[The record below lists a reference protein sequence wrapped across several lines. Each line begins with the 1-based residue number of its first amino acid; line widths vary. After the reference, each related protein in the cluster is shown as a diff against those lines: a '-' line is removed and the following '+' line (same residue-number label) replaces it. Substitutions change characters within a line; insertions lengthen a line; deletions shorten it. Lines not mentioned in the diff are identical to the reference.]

1 LEQIAGMVTDGD
13 IRRAF
18 EKYSDVSKLTA
29 ETIMNK
35 NPKMISAEAMA
46 ADALQVMQD
55 NKISQL
61 VVLEND
67 KYVGIIHLH
76 DILREGI
83 I

>member
-1 LEQIAGMVTDGD
+1 
-13 IRRAF
+13 
-18 EKYSDVSKLTA
+18 
-29 ETIMNK
+29 
-35 NPKMISAEAMA
+35 MISAEAMA
-46 ADALQVMQD
+46 TVALQIMQD